1 MEPLNDDQLRELLR
15 EWQAPLAPPALE
27 ARVMDALAHSKP
39 SRRSQPWWRWLFTV
53 SIRVPVPVGALAVIA
68 FAALLVFVVTER
80 RQVAPVTEGISFSE
94 FHPVKEIKPR
104 IIRSSY
110 EEER

>member
-15 EWQAPLAPPALE
+15 EWQAPPAPPTLE
-27 ARVMDALAHSKP
+27 ARVFEALSV
-39 SRRSQPWWRWLFTV
+39 SRSTRSSQPWWRWLFTG

-68 FAALLVFVVTER
+68 FAALIVFSLSARKPAV
-80 RQVAPVTEGISFSE
+80 PVTDSISFSE
-94 FHPVKEIKPR
+94 FHPVKELKPR